1 MIPLSPRRRK
11 KRNTVK
17 PLLLASAVLLS
28 LTSAAQA
35 WAAKSAEEV
44 KTGQVVVSATRM
56 ETELKDAP
64 NSISVVTQEDIE
76 REPAPTVA
84 DLLKDIPGVQVLDQ
98 SIAGVKRVTI
108 RGESPSRVL
117 IMVDGQ
123 KVPEQKSMDGSMI
136 LVDLNDV
143 ERIEVI
149 KGPASV
155 LHGSEA
161 IGGVVNIITKKGGKK
176 PIQLA
181 MAETFDGSAN
191 ALTEYLSAFGG
202 VDGWSYRVSGSYTD
216 GGNRYAPGGPVD
228 DSGYLSRNF
237 SAYVDKVLG
246 KAKFGLRA
254 DSFWSHEQVPA
265 AVSGTTLVEL
275 NLPAW
280 TRDKVSGF
288 VEFKDIS
295 DTLSKL
301 ALNAY
306 FQTTYKD
313 FYNYVDP
320 AAFAPKTSLWT
331 KNWQDTTGASLQ
343 TDWTLGGGHY
353 VVAGAEASFEDLKAR
368 DHKTTKTWLGVV
380 TSDSTYT
387 NKAHQDTYAAFVQDQ
402 WSITPDWTLTMGLRE
417 TIVKSELDSAQ
428 DPGLAPGTSSGNR
441 PVGSIG
447 LVYSGF
453 KDWRLRAQA
462 SQGYRFPNLQQL
474 YIGTV
479 HGSSRPTYSNPDLK
493 PETSNNFEVGAR
505 YGDGA
510 WTMDAAAFYS
520 KAEDYIATV
529 ALTGTTSQFQNVSG
543 ATTYGGELALQYL
556 FTDWNL
562 TPYVSATYLRR
573 KYDANTYETSQT
585 GDPSLFGRYG
595 LRWFHDLDAALR
607 FTADAYSRQAS
618 TAKEDSSGTLYRY
631 NNWQTYNLAL
641 GLDWTAERKYS
652 LSLNLNNL
660 TNEKYTEA
668 NSALVSPGFHAVL
681 RLGAEF

>member
-35 WAAKSAEEV
+35 WAAKSAAEV

-202 VDGWSYRVSGSYTD
+202 IDGWSYRVSGSYTD

-237 SAYVDKVLG
+237 SAYVDKVL
-246 KAKFGLRA
+246 ARPSSA
-254 DSFWSHEQVPA
+254 C
-265 AVSGTTLVEL
+265 
-275 NLPAW
+275 
-280 TRDKVSGF
+280 
-288 VEFKDIS
+288 
-295 DTLSKL
+295 
-301 ALNAY
+301 
-306 FQTTYKD
+306 
-313 FYNYVDP
+313 
-320 AAFAPKTSLWT
+320 APT
-331 KNWQDTTGASLQ
+331 A
-343 TDWTLGGGHY
+343 
-353 VVAGAEASFEDLKAR
+353 
-368 DHKTTKTWLGVV
+368 
-380 TSDSTYT
+380 
-387 NKAHQDTYAAFVQDQ
+387 
-402 WSITPDWTLTMGLRE
+402 
-417 TIVKSELDSAQ
+417 
-428 DPGLAPGTSSGNR
+428 
-441 PVGSIG
+441 
-447 LVYSGF
+447 
-453 KDWRLRAQA
+453 
-462 SQGYRFPNLQQL
+462 
-474 YIGTV
+474 
-479 HGSSRPTYSNPDLK
+479 
-493 PETSNNFEVGAR
+493 
-505 YGDGA
+505 
-510 WTMDAAAFYS
+510 
-520 KAEDYIATV
+520 
-529 ALTGTTSQFQNVSG
+529 SG
-543 ATTYGGELALQYL
+543 ATSRFRRPCPAQRWWSSIFRPGPGTRAPAS
-556 FTDWNL
+556 WNSR
-562 TPYVSATYLRR
+562 TSAT
-573 KYDANTYETSQT
+573 
-585 GDPSLFGRYG
+585 P
-595 LRWFHDLDAALR
+595 
-607 FTADAYSRQAS
+607 
-618 TAKEDSSGTLYRY
+618 
-631 NNWQTYNLAL
+631 
-641 GLDWTAERKYS
+641 
-652 LSLNLNNL
+652 
-660 TNEKYTEA
+660 
-668 NSALVSPGFHAVL
+668 
-681 RLGAEF
+681 